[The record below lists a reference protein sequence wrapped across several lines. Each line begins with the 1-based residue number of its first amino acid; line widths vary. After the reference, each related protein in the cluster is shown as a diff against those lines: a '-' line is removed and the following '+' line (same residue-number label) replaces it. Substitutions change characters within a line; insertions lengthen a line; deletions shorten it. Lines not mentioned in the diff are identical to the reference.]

1 LREKKQ
7 SLIVLK
13 LKKPI
18 VPKKIKKEK
27 KIKINV
33 SICLKFGFFSEILK
47 IEIGTSHYAK
57 SKSIDS

>member
-1 LREKKQ
+1 VRKSKWSYCTE
-7 SLIVLK
+7 
-13 LKKPI
+13 
-18 VPKKIKKEK
+18 IKKTHRTEKNKKGK

-33 SICLKFGFFSEILK
+33 SICSKFGFFSEILK